1 MKDGELGKSVTIA
14 LGCTIVEKD
23 YFKIRKKSF

>member
-23 YFKIRKKSF
+23 YLKIKKKSF